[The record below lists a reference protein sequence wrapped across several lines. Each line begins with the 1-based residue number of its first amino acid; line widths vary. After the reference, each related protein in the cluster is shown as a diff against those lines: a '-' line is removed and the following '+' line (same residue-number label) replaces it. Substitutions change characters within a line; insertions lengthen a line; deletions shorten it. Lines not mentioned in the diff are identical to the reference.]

1 MNTFKRVSI
10 LALVIAIV
18 FVACKKDSD
27 NNPSTESPEVVKQS
41 VINDLA
47 TNVIVATYDD
57 MQTKAGQLA
66 ADIATF
72 NTQSTDANLAACRQ
86 SWLAVR
92 QAWERSEGFLFGPV
106 ATNNID
112 PRIDTWPVN
121 YQSLDSV
128 LFHNN
133 TYTEAYIE
141 SLEDAL
147 RGFHPIEYLLFGKD
161 GNKKVAAFN
170 ANEYAYMAA
179 LVQNLKKLCD
189 QAAADWH
196 NGHKT
201 DFTTPGGTSVYGSQ
215 REVYEEVVNAMA
227 GICDEVANGKIKE
240 PYDQKDPSLEESPFA
255 LNSIK
260 DFTDNIRS
268 VENIYTGKYNVDGRG
283 IEDFVKLYNLSLH
296 NKISQHIQAA
306 VNSLNN
312 ITLPFGQ
319 AITQQATQVENAMA
333 AINTLKETLETELL
347 PLVQANT
354 K

>member
-1 MNTFKRVSI
+1 MNTFKRISI
-10 LALVIAIV
+10 LALVMAIV
-18 FVACKKDSD
+18 FVACKKDED
-27 NNPSTESPEVVKQS
+27 NTISNESPEVVKQA
-41 VINDLA
+41 VITDLA

-57 MQTKAGQLA
+57 MQAKAGQLA
-66 ADIATF
+66 ADIAAF
-72 NTQSTDANLAACRQ
+72 NSQSTEANLAACRQ
-86 SWLAVR
+86 SWLGVR

-128 LFHNN
+128 LANN
-133 TYTEAYIE
+133 QTYTDAYIE

-147 RGFHPIEYLLFGKD
+147 RGFHPIEYLLFGQNGTKQVADFNQNQKD
-161 GNKKVAAFN
+161 
-170 ANEYAYMAA
+170 YLAA
-179 LVQNLKKLCD
+179 LIGNLKKLCD
-189 QAAADWH
+189 EAAADWH
-196 NGHKT
+196 NGHKA

-240 PYDQKDPSLEESPFA
+240 PYDLKDPSLEESPFA

-268 VENIYTGKYNVDGRG
+268 VENMYTGKYNTDGRG
-283 IEDFVKLYNLSLH
+283 MEDFVKLYNLSLH
-296 NKISQHIQAA
+296 NKISQEIQAA

-312 ITLPFGQ
+312 ITMPFGQ
-319 AITQQATQVENAMA
+319 AITQQSTQIENAMA

>member
-1 MNTFKRVSI
+1 MNTFKRISI
-10 LALVIAIV
+10 LTIVMAIV

-27 NNPSTESPEVVKQS
+27 NTTTDSPDTVKQG

-47 TNVIVATYDD
+47 ANVIIATYDD
-57 MQTKAGQLA
+57 MKAKAGQLA

-86 SWLAVR
+86 SWFAVR

-128 LFHNN
+128 LVNN
-133 TYTEAYIE
+133 QTYTDAFIE

-147 RGFHPIEYLLFGKD
+147 RGFHPIEYLLFGQN
-161 GNKKVAAFN
+161 GTKKVADFN
-170 ANEYAYMAA
+170 QSQKEYLGA
-179 LVQNLKKLCD
+179 LVANLSKLCD

-196 NGHKT
+196 GGHKA
-201 DFTTPGGTSVYGSQ
+201 DFTNPGGSSTYNSQ
-215 REVYEEVVNAMA
+215 REVYEEIVNAMA

-255 LNSIK
+255 LNSVK

-268 VENIYTGKYNVDGRG
+268 VENIYTGKYTVDGRG
-283 IEDFVKLYNLSLH
+283 MEDFVKLYNLSLH
-296 NKISQHIQAA
+296 NKISQQIQAA
-306 VNSLNN
+306 INSLNN
-312 ITLPFGQ
+312 ITVPFGQ
-319 AITQQATQVENAMA
+319 AITQQTTQVENAMA

>member
-10 LALVIAIV
+10 LAIVMAIV

-27 NNPSTESPEVVKQS
+27 NTTTDNPDAVKQG

-57 MQTKAGQLA
+57 MKAKAGQLA

-72 NTQSTDANLAACRQ
+72 NAQSTDANLAACRQ

-196 NGHKT
+196 GGHT
-201 DFTTPGGTSVYGSQ
+201 ADFTNPGASSIYGSQ
-215 REVYEEVVNAMA
+215 REVYEEIVNAMA

-268 VENIYTGKYNVDGRG
+268 VENIYVGKYTVDGRG
-283 IEDFVKLYNLSLH
+283 MEDFVKLYNLSLH
-296 NKISQHIQAA
+296 NKISQQIQAA
-306 VNSLNN
+306 INSLNN
-312 ITLPFGQ
+312 ITVPFGQ

>member
-1 MNTFKRVSI
+1 
-10 LALVIAIV
+10 
-18 FVACKKDSD
+18 
-27 NNPSTESPEVVKQS
+27 
-41 VINDLA
+41 
-47 TNVIVATYDD
+47 
-57 MQTKAGQLA
+57 MQE
-66 ADIATF
+66 
-72 NTQSTDANLAACRQ
+72 N
-86 SWLAVR
+86 
-92 QAWERSEGFLFGPV
+92 
-106 ATNNID
+106 
-112 PRIDTWPVN
+112 
-121 YQSLDSV
+121 
-128 LFHNN
+128 
-133 TYTEAYIE
+133 
-141 SLEDAL
+141 
-147 RGFHPIEYLLFGKD
+147 
-161 GNKKVAAFN
+161 NKKVAAFN

-319 AITQQATQVENAMA
+319 AITQQATQVESAMA